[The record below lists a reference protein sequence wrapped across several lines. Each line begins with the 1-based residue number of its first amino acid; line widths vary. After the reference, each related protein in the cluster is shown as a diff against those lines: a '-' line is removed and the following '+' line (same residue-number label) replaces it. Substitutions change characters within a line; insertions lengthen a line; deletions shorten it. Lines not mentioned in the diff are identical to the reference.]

1 MARAVCLGWCLRG
14 SAYNRTSRT
23 AQRQTI
29 DLEQKRIASLLCY
42 ITGRSLAELR
52 DSHTSRIATLGLQPI
67 A

>member
-23 AQRQTI
+23 AQRQTT
-29 DLEQKRIASLLCY
+29 DLQQKRIASALCY
-42 ITGRSLAELR
+42 ITGCSLAHLR
-52 DSHTSRIATLGLQPI
+52 NSHMSRIATLGLQPI